1 MKTLRRR
8 YGGSPGHLL
17 LMLASFALAGFA
29 AISLIQSRPIEVA
42 VWFVGAAVVHD
53 FVLLPLYTLAD
64 RRLSRPAAGRAIPWL
79 NYVRFPVAI
88 SLLLLL
94 VFLPSIARLSG
105 GYTDTTALSSAG
117 YVWRWLAIT
126 GALLLISA
134 GTYALRLLRDA
145 RRR

>member
-29 AISLIQSRPIEVA
+29 VLSLIRSRPIEVA

-64 RRLSRPAAGRAIPWL
+64 HRLRRAAAGRAVAWL
-79 NYVRFPVAI
+79 NYVRFPAAI
-88 SLLLLL
+88 SLLLLI

-117 YVWRWLAIT
+117 YLWRWLAIT
-126 GALLLISA
+126 AGLFVISA
-134 GTYALRLLRDA
+134 GAYALRLLREA

>member
-17 LMLASFALAGFA
+17 LLLASFALAGFA
-29 AISLIQSRPIEVA
+29 ALSLIKSRPIGVA
-42 VWFVGAAVVHD
+42 VWFVGAAVAHD

-64 RRLSRPAAGRAIPWL
+64 RRLHRVSTRGAVPWL
-79 NYVRFPVAI
+79 NYVRFPAAI

-94 VFLPSIARLSG
+94 VFLPSIARLSS
-105 GYTDTTALSSAG
+105 GYTATTALSASG
-117 YVWRWLAIT
+117 YVWRWLAIS
-126 GALLLISA
+126 GALFLISA
-134 GTYALRLLRDA
+134 AVYSVRILRHA